1 MKYII
6 YVIVALVVVVGAYLA
21 FTNTESD
28 FQFSKLFPAF
38 SNSSSTGGF
47 KLNLGFSNP
56 ANENAQKALN
66 EARQR
71 EKEIIPPQREPEK
84 PVIVPPTGFSLSQ
97 LSPYYDKVRLENV
110 TRPYDSYSQVQFT
123 LRTDYTLESTVNVSE
138 WKIKGNKGAE
148 IYIPRGIAD
157 YGIQGSPQV
166 SDILLKKGEYLVVY
180 SGKSPNNQN
189 FRLNKCIG
197 YLNNSYTFS
206 PSLPN
211 SCPSTD
217 RTTMVSFSGK
227 CQSFIYSLG
236 TCREPSSNEKNQFTL
251 SEDAGCSAFLNSL
264 NYGGCYS
271 AYHYQPDF
279 FSTEWRAWIDQQFS
293 FDRDHDRILLYDR
306 NGLLVD
312 EYVY

>member
-6 YVIVALVVVVGAYLA
+6 YVLIALVVVVGAYLA
-21 FTNTESD
+21 FTNTKSEL
-28 FQFSKLFPAF
+28 QFSKLFPAF

-56 ANENAQKALN
+56 AHEDTQKAVS
-66 EARQR
+66 EVRQ
-71 EKEIIPPQREPEK
+71 KEVIPLPREPEK
-84 PVIVPPTGFSLSQ
+84 PVIIPPTGFSLSQ

-110 TRPYDSYSQVQFT
+110 TRPYDSYSQAQFT
-123 LRTDYTLESTVNVSE
+123 LRTDYALENAVNITE
-138 WKIKGNKGAE
+138 WKIKGNRGAE
-148 IYIPRGIAD
+148 ISVPRAIAD

-206 PSLPN
+206 PPLPH
-211 SCPSTD
+211 SCPSVE
-217 RTTMVSFSGK
+217 RTIMVSFSGK

-271 AYHYQPDF
+271 AYRYQTDF

-293 FDRDHDRILLYDR
+293 FDRDHDRILLYDKS
-306 NGLLVD
+306 GLLVD
-312 EYVY
+312 EYTY

>member
-6 YVIVALVVVVGAYLA
+6 YILILLVVIVGGYLA
-21 FTNTESD
+21 FTNTKSD
-28 FQFSKLFPAF
+28 LQLSKLFPAF

-56 ANENAQKALN
+56 ALDEVQNARKEAHQNEV
-66 EARQR
+66 
-71 EKEIIPPQREPEK
+71 IPSPREPEK

-97 LSPYYDKVRLENV
+97 LSPYYDKVRLESV
-110 TRPYDSYSQVQFT
+110 TRAYDDYYSQSQFT
-123 LRTDYTLESTVNVSE
+123 LRTDYSLENGVNVTG

-148 IYIPRGIAD
+148 IVIPRAIGD
-157 YGIQGSPQV
+157 YGVQGFSQA
-166 SDILLKKGEYLVVY
+166 SDILLKKGDYLTVY
-180 SGKSPNNQN
+180 SGKSPSNQN

-197 YLNNSYTFS
+197 YLNNLYTFS

-211 SCPSTD
+211 NCPSID
-217 RTTMVSFSGK
+217 RNKIISFSGR

-236 TCREPSSNEKNQFTL
+236 TCEEPSSNERNQFTTP
-251 SEDAGCSAFLNSL
+251 EDASCGSFLTAL

-271 AYHYQPDF
+271 AHRYETDF
-279 FSTEWRAWIDQQFS
+279 FSNEWRAWVNQQFS
-293 FDRDHDRILLYDR
+293 FDRDHDRVLLYDR

-312 EYVY
+312 EYTY

>member
-6 YVIVALVVVVGAYLA
+6 YVLVILVVVVGAYLA
-21 FTNTESD
+21 FTNTESSL
-28 FQFSKLFPAF
+28 QFSKLFPAF

-47 KLNLGFSNP
+47 KLNLGLSNP
-56 ANENAQKALN
+56 ANEEAQKALS
-66 EARQR
+66 EARQ
-71 EKEIIPPQREPEK
+71 KEVIPPKREPEK
-84 PVIVPPTGFSLSQ
+84 PVIVPPTGFLLSQ

-110 TRPYDSYSQVQFT
+110 TRSYDDYYSQAQFT
-123 LRTDYTLESTVNVSE
+123 LRTDYALENTVDVTG
-138 WKIKGNKGAE
+138 WKIKGNRGAE
-148 IYIPRGIAD
+148 VSVPRAIAD

-180 SGKSPNNQN
+180 SGKSANNQN

-206 PSLPN
+206 PALPN
-211 SCPSTD
+211 SCPSVD

-251 SEDAGCSAFLNSL
+251 SEDAGCGAFLNSL

-271 AYHYQPDF
+271 AYRYQLDF
-279 FSTEWRAWIDQQFS
+279 FSTEWRAWINQQFS
-293 FDRDHDRILLYDR
+293 FDKEHDRILLYDR
-306 NGLLVD
+306 SGLLVD
-312 EYVY
+312 EYTY